1 MKRVIAFVAAI
12 VVVSSAIQAQA
23 APPVTKAT
31 GPTGDALAT
40 KDLQSE
46 LATAD
51 DLYNSRRWDEAI
63 AAYRAI
69 MAKAPALTVALLQIA
84 SAYRYKGDYDR
95 AILAY
100 TDLLRINS
108 ENDDALIGLGFANL
122 EKGDLPAA
130 ERALTK
136 AAAGRRPTREVFYN
150 LGELKLLRGNLVYAA
165 TWYEKAANLDP
176 SWEKAIVKLA
186 VVRNAS
192 VHNNSR

>member
-1 MKRVIAFVAAI
+1 MKRVVAFVAA
-12 VVVSSAIQAQA
+12 VVVSSAIQAPA
-23 APPVTKAT
+23 ATPGSKAT
-31 GPTGDALAT
+31 GATGDALTA

-69 MAKAPALTVALLQIA
+69 VSKAPALTVALLQIA

-100 TDLLRINS
+100 TELLRINS
-108 ENDDALIGLGFANL
+108 DNDDALIGIGFANL

-150 LGELKLLRGNLVYAA
+150 LGELKLLRGQLIDAA
-165 TWYEKAANLDP
+165 TWYEKASNLDP

-186 VVRNAS
+186 LVRSAS
-192 VHNNSR
+192 VHNTSR